1 MLVLRVLSLAL
12 LAMPWM
18 ALACDTG
25 RRTDMGTGQ
34 LQWDA
39 SLRFRG
45 MYYDPA
51 RFGIGGSEDG
61 YGLLRALASATYVE
75 DNWQA
80 RVQLG
85 VHAENGKA
93 GGPGRTDRSALDVQ
107 QAYWR
112 WQRGGFHLQLGRQ
125 EAGYGSSRLLSV
137 RDGPNIRLAF
147 DGARVGWKGRS
158 GTLELMALRP
168 LENRPG
174 ALDDRGE
181 HGAHLWGAYATT
193 ARGRGAGQWDL
204 YLLDYRRDGARF
216 AAGSGTERRQ
226 TLGARW
232 FGQAGALDWN
242 SELVAQGGELRTTAG
257 TLAIHAW
264 TLATDTGWRWTDLPL
279 QPRLGLKA
287 DIASGDGNLHDGR
300 LGTFN
305 ALFPKSAYFSEAS
318 LLAPANLMD
327 VQPTLTLRLHDALTT
342 ELGVQMA
349 WKHRLADAVYTTPAP
364 LVALPDSAGG
374 ARRIGTQYKSE
385 TRWQASEHWQWQL
398 QLAWVDAGP
407 ALKQAGGRDTLF
419 ASIVGAWQW

>member
-1 MLVLRVLSLAL
+1 MLVLRLLSLAL
-12 LAMPWM
+12 LAVPSL
-18 ALACDTG
+18 ALACEGGHCSDVG
-25 RRTDMGTGQ
+25 DGQ

-39 SLRFRG
+39 SLRLRG
-45 MYYDPA
+45 LYYDPA

-75 DNWQA
+75 EAWQA
-80 RVQLG
+80 RLQLG
-85 VHAENGKA
+85 LHGENGKS

-147 DGARVGWKGRS
+147 DGARAGWKGRL
-158 GTLELMALRP
+158 GTLDLMALRP
-168 LENRPG
+168 VQNRPG
-174 ALDDRGE
+174 AFDDRGE
-181 HGAHLWGAYATT
+181 SGSHLWGAYATT
-193 ARGRGAGQWDL
+193 AHGRGPGQWDL
-204 YLLDYRRDGARF
+204 YLLDYRREGARF
-216 AAGSGTERRQ
+216 ASGSGTERRR
-226 TLGARW
+226 TAGARW
-232 FGQAGALDWN
+232 FGQSGALDWN
-242 SELVAQGGELRTTAG
+242 TELVAQGGELRTAAG
-257 TLAIHAW
+257 ALDIRAW
-264 TLATDTGWRWTDLPL
+264 TLATDTGWRWTSLRL

-287 DIASGDGNLHDGR
+287 DIASGDGNRRDAR

-327 VQPTLTLRLHDALTT
+327 LQPTLTLRLHHAVTT

-349 WKHRLADAVYTTPAP
+349 WKHRRADAVYTTPAP
-364 LVALPDSAGG
+364 LVALPGSTGG
-374 ARRIGTQYKSE
+374 ARRIGNQYKSE

-407 ALKQAGGRDTLF
+407 ALKQAGGQDTLF

>member
-18 ALACDTG
+18 ALACDAPRCAEVG
-25 RRTDMGTGQ
+25 GGQ

-39 SLRFRG
+39 SLRLRG

-93 GGPGRTDRSALDVQ
+93 GGPGRTDRGALDVQ

-147 DGARVGWKGRS
+147 DGARAGWKGRL
-158 GTLELMALRP
+158 GTLDLMALRP

-174 ALDDRGE
+174 AFDDRGE
-181 HGAHLWGAYATT
+181 RGAHLWGAYATT
-193 ARGRGAGQWDL
+193 ARGRGPGQWDL
-204 YLLDYRRDGARF
+204 YLLDYRREGARF
-216 AAGSGTERRQ
+216 AAGSGTERRE

-232 FGQAGALDWN
+232 FGQFGALDWN
-242 SELVAQGGELRTTAG
+242 SELVAQGGELQTVAG
-257 TLAIHAW
+257 TLDVRAW
-264 TLATDTGWRWTDLPL
+264 TLATDTGWRWTERPL

-287 DIASGDGNLHDGR
+287 DIASGDGKLHDGR

-327 VQPTLTLRLHDALTT
+327 LQPTLTLRLHHAVTT

-349 WKHRLADAVYTTPAP
+349 WKQRRADAVYTTPAP
-364 LVALPDSAGG
+364 LLALPGSAGG

-385 TRWQASEHWQWQL
+385 TRWQASKHWQWQL

-407 ALKQAGGRDTLF
+407 ALKQAGGQDTLF

>member
-232 FGQAGALDWN
+232 VGQAGALDWN

-257 TLAIHAW
+257 TLDIHAW

-364 LVALPDSAGG
+364 LVALPGSAGG

>member
-12 LAMPWM
+12 LAAPS
-18 ALACDTG
+18 LVQACEG
-25 RRTDMGTGQ
+25 GHCTDVGGGQ

-39 SLRFRG
+39 SLRLRG

-51 RFGIGGSEDG
+51 RFGIGGNEDG
-61 YGLLRALASATYVE
+61 YGLLRALASTTYVE
-75 DNWQA
+75 DNWRA
-80 RVQLG
+80 RLQLG

-93 GGPGRTDRSALDVQ
+93 GGPGRTDRGALDVQ

-147 DGARVGWKGRS
+147 DGARAGWKGRL
-158 GTLELMALRP
+158 GTLDLIALRP

-174 ALDDRGE
+174 AFDDRGE
-181 HGAHLWGAYATT
+181 RGAHLWGAYATT
-193 ARGRGAGQWDL
+193 ARGRGLGQWDL
-204 YLLDYRRDGARF
+204 YLLDYRREGARF

-242 SELVAQGGELRTTAG
+242 TELVAQGGELQTVAG
-257 TLAIHAW
+257 TLDVRAW
-264 TLATDTGWRWTDLPL
+264 TLATDTGWRWIERPL

-287 DIASGDGNLHDGR
+287 DIASGDGNLRDGR
-300 LGTFN
+300 VGTFN

-327 VQPTLTLRLHDALTT
+327 VQPTLTLRLRDAVTT

-349 WKHRLADAVYTTPAP
+349 WKHRRADAVYTTPAP
-364 LVALPDSAGG
+364 LLALPGSAGG

-407 ALKQAGGRDTLF
+407 ALKQAGGQDTLF

>member
-12 LAMPWM
+12 LAAPS
-18 ALACDTG
+18 LVQACEG
-25 RRTDMGTGQ
+25 GHCTDVGGGQ

-39 SLRFRG
+39 SLRLRG
-45 MYYDPA
+45 MYYDPV
-51 RFGIGGSEDG
+51 RFGIGGNEDG
-61 YGLLRALASATYVE
+61 YGLLRALASTTYVE
-75 DNWQA
+75 DNWRA
-80 RVQLG
+80 RLQLG

-93 GGPGRTDRSALDVQ
+93 GGPGRTDRGALDVQ

-147 DGARVGWKGRS
+147 DGARAGWKGRL
-158 GTLELMALRP
+158 GTLDLIALRP

-174 ALDDRGE
+174 AFDDRGE
-181 HGAHLWGAYATT
+181 RGAHLWGAYATT
-193 ARGRGAGQWDL
+193 ARGRGLGQWDL
-204 YLLDYRRDGARF
+204 YLLDYRREGARF

-242 SELVAQGGELRTTAG
+242 TELVAQGGELQTVAG
-257 TLAIHAW
+257 TLDVRAW
-264 TLATDTGWRWTDLPL
+264 TLATDTGWRWIERPL

-287 DIASGDGNLHDGR
+287 DIASGDGNLRDGR
-300 LGTFN
+300 VGTFN

-327 VQPTLTLRLHDALTT
+327 VQPTLTLRLRDAVTT

-349 WKHRLADAVYTTPAP
+349 WKHRRADAVYTTPAP
-364 LVALPDSAGG
+364 LLALPGSAGG

-407 ALKQAGGRDTLF
+407 ALKQAGGQDTLF

>member
-364 LVALPDSAGG
+364 LVALPGSAGG

-407 ALKQAGGRDTLF
+407 ALKQAGGQDTLF

>member
-1 MLVLRVLSLAL
+1 MLVLRVLTLAL
-12 LAMPWM
+12 PAMPWM

-25 RRTDMGTGQ
+25 RCTDVGSGQ

-39 SLRFRG
+39 SLRLRG

-93 GGPGRTDRSALDVQ
+93 GGPGRTDRGALDVQ

-147 DGARVGWKGRS
+147 DGARAGWKGRL
-158 GTLELMALRP
+158 GTLDLMALRP

-174 ALDDRGE
+174 AFDDRGE
-181 HGAHLWGAYATT
+181 RGAHLWGAYATT
-193 ARGRGAGQWDL
+193 ARGRGPGQWDL
-204 YLLDYRRDGARF
+204 YLLDYRREGARF
-216 AAGSGTERRQ
+216 AAGSGTERRE

-232 FGQAGALDWN
+232 FGQFGALDWN
-242 SELVAQGGELRTTAG
+242 SELVAQGGELQTVAG
-257 TLAIHAW
+257 TLDVRAW
-264 TLATDTGWRWTDLPL
+264 TLATDTGWRWTERPL

-287 DIASGDGNLHDGR
+287 DIASGDGKLHDGR

-327 VQPTLTLRLHDALTT
+327 LQPTLTLRLHHAVTT

-349 WKHRLADAVYTTPAP
+349 WKQRRADAVYTTPAP
-364 LVALPDSAGG
+364 LLALPGSAGG

-385 TRWQASEHWQWQL
+385 TRWQASKHWQWQL

-407 ALKQAGGRDTLF
+407 ALKQAGGQDTLF

>member
-349 WKHRLADAVYTTPAP
+349 WKHRLADAVYTPPAP
-364 LVALPDSAGG
+364 LVALPGSAGG

>member
-12 LAMPWM
+12 LATAPSL
-18 ALACDTG
+18 ALACEGG
-25 RRTDMGTGQ
+25 RCSDVGDGQ
-34 LQWDA
+34 LQLDA
-39 SLRFRG
+39 SLRVRG
-45 MYYDPA
+45 LYYDPS
-51 RFGIGGSEDG
+51 RFGIGGGEDG

-75 DNWQA
+75 ETWQA
-80 RVQLG
+80 KLQLG
-85 VHAENGKA
+85 VHGESGKA

-112 WQRGGFHLQLGRQ
+112 WQQGAFHLQLGRQ
-125 EAGYGSSRLLSV
+125 EAGFGSSRLLSV

-147 DGARVGWKGRS
+147 DGARLGWKSRF
-158 GTLELMALRP
+158 GTLDLMALRP

-174 ALDDRGE
+174 AFDDHGE
-181 HGAHLWGAYATT
+181 HGAHLWGAYAST
-193 ARGRGAGQWDL
+193 ARGQGAGQWDM

-216 AAGSGTERRQ
+216 AAGVGTERRQ
-226 TLGARW
+226 TVGTRW

-242 SELVAQGGELRTTAG
+242 SELVAQGGELRATAG
-257 TLAIHAW
+257 TLDIRAW
-264 TLATDTGWRWTDLPL
+264 TLATDTGWRWTNPL

-327 VQPTLTLRLHDALTT
+327 VQPTLTLRLHDAVTT

-349 WKHRLADAVYTTPAP
+349 WKHRRADAVYTTPAP
-364 LVALPDSAGG
+364 LVALPGSAGG
-374 ARRIGTQYKSE
+374 ARRIGNQYKSE

-407 ALKQAGGRDTLF
+407 ALKQAGGQDTLF
-419 ASIVGAWQW
+419 TSIVGAWQW

>member
-12 LAMPWM
+12 LAMPCM
-18 ALACDTG
+18 ALACDAPRCADVG
-25 RRTDMGTGQ
+25 GGQ

-39 SLRFRG
+39 SLRLRG

-51 RFGIGGSEDG
+51 RFGIGGNEDG

-80 RVQLG
+80 RLQLG

-93 GGPGRTDRSALDVQ
+93 GGPGRTDSGALDVQ

-147 DGARVGWKGRS
+147 DGARAGWKGRL
-158 GTLELMALRP
+158 GTLDLMALRP

-174 ALDDRGE
+174 AFDDRGE
-181 HGAHLWGAYATT
+181 RGAHLWGAYATT
-193 ARGRGAGQWDL
+193 ARGRGPGQWDL
-204 YLLDYRRDGARF
+204 YLLDYRREGARF
-216 AAGSGTERRQ
+216 AAGSGTERRK

-232 FGQAGALDWN
+232 FGQFGALDWN
-242 SELVAQGGELRTTAG
+242 SELVAQGGELQTVAG
-257 TLAIHAW
+257 TLDVRAW
-264 TLATDTGWRWTDLPL
+264 TLATDTGWRWTERPL

-287 DIASGDGNLHDGR
+287 DIASGDGKLHDGR

-327 VQPTLTLRLHDALTT
+327 LQPTLTLRLHHAVTT

-349 WKHRLADAVYTTPAP
+349 WKQRRADAVYTTPAP
-364 LVALPDSAGG
+364 LVALPGSAGG

-407 ALKQAGGRDTLF
+407 ALKQAGGQDTLF

>member
-174 ALDDRGE
+174 ALDDRRE

-349 WKHRLADAVYTTPAP
+349 WKHRRADAVYTTPAP
-364 LVALPDSAGG
+364 LVALPGSAGG

>member
-364 LVALPDSAGG
+364 LVALPGSAGG

>member
-61 YGLLRALASATYVE
+61 YGLLRALASATYVD

-364 LVALPDSAGG
+364 LVALPGSAGG